1 MSRNISFFSLFI
13 LLAWL
18 ICGCQP
24 QPAVSVSESSL
35 SFSSDGGNKV
45 VTVTANYEWTASSSD
60 SWIRVK
66 TTKDSNELTITVS
79 SSTDTDARQGKV
91 TITCKEV
98 SATINISQSQRDCI
112 NLKETALVKLDADAH
127 DVEVKLEANVNFNA
141 LVTVGAEWITVKST
155 KAMTTS
161 TVTLGIAANTTRR
174 TRTGT
179 VTFSATSSDTKQAL
193 TIQQLGLAQTLAFVV
208 NGVSTFQQGGEYF
221 NKVHDRVTNAQD
233 PVDAARKLTDT
244 FLLNADAEHNE
255 MTAPYQLTLNEDV
268 AKIEQ
273 ATTPEAKTAAIRM
286 FAIHYCAAVSSILQ
300 NMESAEG
307 SLVELRKKE
316 ESGMIQPKS
325 FASTLMGTLMD
336 SFDALLETF
345 EDSTGRLLI
354 DVKAI
359 SMKELGLNLFS
370 GQQATVNAIKKDARE
385 MPGENSYQVDIGV

>member
-208 NGVSTFQQGGEYF
+208 NGVSTFQVPLITSPTGSSAFTGYLWVGSDKSEYV
-221 NKVHDRVTNAQD
+221 KGAQITLDPSAKTNI
-233 PVDAARKLTDT
+233 
-244 FLLNADAEHNE
+244 
-255 MTAPYQLTLNEDV
+255 
-268 AKIEQ
+268 KIEGN
-273 ATTPEAKTAAIRM
+273 
-286 FAIHYCAAVSSILQ
+286 
-300 NMESAEG
+300 NMNI
-307 SLVELRKKE
+307 V
-316 ESGMIQPKS
+316 
-325 FASTLMGTLMD
+325 
-336 SFDALLETF
+336 SFDN
-345 EDSTGRLLI
+345 
-354 DVKAI
+354 V
-359 SMKELGLNLFS
+359 LGLSKIDL
-370 GQQATVNAIKKDARE
+370 TE
-385 MPGENSYQVDIGV
+385 L